1 MDLLQHFALF
11 GGGLGAGIVLSSI
24 GAASLISFPILL
36 AVGLPPVVANAS
48 NTVGLVPAGIGGAI
62 GYRRELAAHPALA
75 RMVIATSA
83 VGAVLG
89 AFLLLRLPAAVFESI
104 VPWLI
109 LFACALVGL
118 QPVISGWVRG
128 RADRLGHT
136 PRDRQT
142 MSPPVMVVSTIM
154 GIYGGYFGAGQGVM
168 MVAFLALGID
178 VELKVINALK
188 TLAVFAANVVAS
200 IVFIAIADLDWTA
213 IVLVGLGSII
223 GGYVGALI
231 GRRLPPTLFRVLVVV
246 LGLVVSL
253 TLLLD

>member
-48 NTVGLVPAGIGGAI
+48 NTVGLVPAGIGGAF

-75 RMVIATSA
+75 RIVIATSA

-89 AFLLLRLPAAVFESI
+89 AFLLLRLPATVFESI

-118 QPVISGWVRG
+118 QPVISGWVRR
-128 RADRLGHT
+128 RAERLGHT

-142 MSPPVMVVSTIM
+142 MSLPVMVVSTIM

-178 VELKVINALK
+178 VELRVINALK

-200 IVFIAIADLDWTA
+200 IVFVAIADLDWTA

-231 GRRLPPTLFRVLVVV
+231 GRRLPPSLFRVLVVV
-246 LGLVVSL
+246 MGLVVSL

>member
-75 RMVIATSA
+75 RVVIATSA

-89 AFLLLRLPAAVFESI
+89 AFLLLRLPATVFEAI

-118 QPVISGWVRG
+118 QPVISGWVRR
-128 RADRLGHT
+128 RAERLGHT

-142 MSPPVMVVSTIM
+142 MSVPFLVVSTVM

-231 GRRLPPTLFRVLVVV
+231 GRRLPPSLFRVLVVV
-246 LGLVVSL
+246 MGLIVSL

>member
-1 MDLLQHFALF
+1 MELLQQLALF
-11 GGGLGAGIVLSSI
+11 GGGLGAGLVLSSI

-62 GYRRELAAHPALA
+62 GYRRELAAHPALV
-75 RMVIATSA
+75 RVVLATSA

-89 AFLLLRLPAAVFESI
+89 AFLLLRLPPTVFESL

-118 QPVISGWVRG
+118 QPAISGWVQR
-128 RADRLGHT
+128 RAQRLGHA
-136 PRDRQT
+136 PRHRQT
-142 MSPPVMVVSTIM
+142 MSVPVKAISTIM
-154 GIYGGYFGAGQGVM
+154 GVYGGYFGAGQGVM

-178 VELKVINALK
+178 IELRVINALK

-200 IVFIAIADLDWTA
+200 VVFIAIAELDWTA
-213 IVLVGLGSII
+213 IVLVGLGSVI
-223 GGYVGALI
+223 GGYLGALI
-231 GRRLPPTLFRVLVVV
+231 GRRLPPTLFRVLVVGV
-246 LGLVVSL
+246 GLAVSL
-253 TLLLD
+253 TMLLG

>member
-1 MDLLQHFALF
+1 MDLFQQFALL

-62 GYRRELAAHPALA
+62 GYRRELAAHPALVRA
-75 RMVIATSA
+75 VLVTSA
-83 VGAVLG
+83 LGAVFG
-89 AFLLLRLPAAVFESI
+89 ASLLLRLPATVFESL

-118 QPVISGWVRG
+118 QPVISGWVQR
-128 RADRLGHT
+128 RAQRKGYE
-136 PRDRQT
+136 PRNRQT
-142 MSPPVMVVSTIM
+142 MSVPVRVITTIL
-154 GIYGGYFGAGQGVM
+154 GVYGGYFGAGQGVM
-168 MVAFLALGID
+168 MVAFLTLGID
-178 VELKVINALK
+178 VELRVINALK

-200 IVFIAIADLDWTA
+200 IVFIAVADLDWTA

-231 GRRLPPTLFRVLVVV
+231 GRRLPAMLFRVLVVL

-253 TLLLD
+253 TLLMG